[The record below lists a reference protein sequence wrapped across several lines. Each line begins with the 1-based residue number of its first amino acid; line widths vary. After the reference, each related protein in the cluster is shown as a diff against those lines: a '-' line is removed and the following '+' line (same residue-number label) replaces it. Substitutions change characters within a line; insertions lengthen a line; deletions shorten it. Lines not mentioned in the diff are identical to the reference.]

1 MRFSEEQVEKLVS
14 DLNKENTE
22 LLRENAELRGFII
35 GVKDYLEVHPT
46 DTILY
51 NKILKFLEEQE

>member
-35 GVKDYLEVHPT
+35 
-46 DTILY
+46 
-51 NKILKFLEEQE
+51 